1 MKRYVSILLVII
13 PLFSLNAQNQQ
24 LRIGGERGWGEF
36 YVQESV
42 ARINLSG
49 AEHLALGSPQI
60 EPGPA
65 TQLLLRF
72 DELPSRDLSGSFTVQ
87 QDLQQLSEREFRVGS
102 SAGVFRGEP
111 MLLHTDRAAMFQ
123 PGLHVEGFTVSFY
136 LYAPLLR
143 DGEEILSWQ
152 GMDHRSNQRQQFRVS
167 VNDRKLEFVWQ
178 NLFMDEDRQLRTFRL
193 QAHDSLLPG
202 RWSHHSVSYDPEDG
216 RLAYYVDG
224 RISDVRYV
232 TGNGKSSSSSMPMYV
247 GSGAASVLQIGA
259 GLEALLDELYIS
271 SEPLELPSLRRYS
284 DTVGRVLLA
293 PYQFDSPRTK
303 LLSLSYEHANQGD
316 TDVRIWIRSG
326 TQLDSR
332 GNVIGEWVDS
342 DLSDAIRQLDPAR
355 FVQFMIEVLPDG
367 VGSNSPLLKH
377 IDISYQELP
386 PPIPPSNVRL
396 TPGRESLRVEWSQVH
411 DPLVG
416 GYLVFFGT
424 EPGRYFGTADRNSP
438 IDAGD
443 SNSLEIGGLKPD
455 TLYYVTVM
463 SYDLQ
468 DNRLTSVFS
477 REHRVRILPP
487 DEMDL

>member
-1 MKRYVSILLVII
+1 MKRYVSILLAII
-13 PLFSLNAQNQQ
+13 PIFSLNALNQQ

-36 YVQESV
+36 YAQESV
-42 ARINLSG
+42 TRVNLSG
-49 AEHLALGSPQI
+49 AEYLVLESPKIQ
-60 EPGPA
+60 PGPA

-72 DELPSRDLSGSFTVQ
+72 DELPSRDLSGGFRVQ
-87 QDLQQLSEREFRVGS
+87 QDLHQLSTAEFKVGS
-102 SAGVFRGEP
+102 AAGVFRGEP
-111 MLLHTDRAAMFQ
+111 MLLQADQAVLFQ
-123 PGLHVEGFTVSFY
+123 PGMHFEGFTISFY

-143 DGEEILSWQ
+143 EGEEIISWQ
-152 GMDHRSNQRQQFRVS
+152 GIDHRSNQRQQFKVS
-167 VNDRKLEFVWQ
+167 VQDRRLEFVWQ
-178 NLFMDEDRQLRTFRL
+178 NLFMDEGRQLQTFRL
-193 QAHDSLLPG
+193 RSHDGLLPG
-202 RWSHHSVSYDPEDG
+202 RWSHHFVSYDPEDG

-224 RISDVRYV
+224 QISDVSYV
-232 TGNGKSSSSSMPMYV
+232 TGNRNGSGSPLPMYV
-247 GSGAASVLQIGA
+247 GNGSSAVLQIGA
-259 GLEALLDELYIS
+259 GLEALIDELHIS
-271 SEPLELPSLRRYS
+271 SVPMELPSLRRYS
-284 DTVGRVLLA
+284 DSVGRVLLA
-293 PYQFDSPRTK
+293 PYQFESPRTK
-303 LLSLSYEHANQGD
+303 LRSFSYEHANQGD
-316 TDVRIWIRSG
+316 TDVRVLIRSG

-342 DLSDAIRQLDPAR
+342 DLPDAIQRLDPAR
-355 FVQFMIEVLPDG
+355 FVQLMVEVLPDG
-367 VGSNSPLLKH
+367 VGSNSPLLRH
-377 IDISYQELP
+377 VDISYQELP

-396 TPGRESLRVEWSQVH
+396 IPGRESLRVEWSRVH

-424 EPGRYFGTADRNSP
+424 EPGRYFGTGDRNSP

-443 SNSLEIGGLKPD
+443 TNSLEIGGLKPD